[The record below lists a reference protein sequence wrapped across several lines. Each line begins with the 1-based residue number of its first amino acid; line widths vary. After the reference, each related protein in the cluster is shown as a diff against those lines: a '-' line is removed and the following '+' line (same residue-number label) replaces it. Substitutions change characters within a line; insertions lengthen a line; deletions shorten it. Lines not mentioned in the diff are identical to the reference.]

1 MKGSG
6 KFLRE
11 VSEREKE
18 RNNIP
23 LNVDNSLFGGRR
35 GWFFE
40 VHVFYS
46 GYMSKFRCCARA
58 V

>member
-11 VSEREKE
+11 VSERENE

-40 VHVFYS
+40 VYVFYT
-46 GYMSKFRCCARA
+46 GYMSKFRCCASA
-58 V
+58 